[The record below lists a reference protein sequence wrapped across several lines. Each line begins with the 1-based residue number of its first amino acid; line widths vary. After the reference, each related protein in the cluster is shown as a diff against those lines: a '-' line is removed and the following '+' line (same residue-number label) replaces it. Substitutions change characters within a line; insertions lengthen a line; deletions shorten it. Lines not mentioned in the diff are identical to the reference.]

1 MPRISAAA
9 ASVAQMPHIRAA
21 PPKDMPADQ
30 AELWKRVVATKPADW
45 FTADAL
51 PVLLQFCRHVSTAAL
66 LEGRI
71 AASTEDGIDKLDKL
85 LALRD
90 RESKAIQR
98 LATALRLTPQSRIRP
113 DTAHTQVTATGGAD
127 RPW

>member
-1 MPRISAAA
+1 MP
-9 ASVAQMPHIRAA
+9 P
-21 PPKDMPADQ
+21 DQ

-66 LEGRI
+66 LEARI
-71 AASTEDGIDKLDKL
+71 VNATDDSIDKLDKL

-113 DTAHTQVTATGGAD
+113 DTAHTQVTATGGPD